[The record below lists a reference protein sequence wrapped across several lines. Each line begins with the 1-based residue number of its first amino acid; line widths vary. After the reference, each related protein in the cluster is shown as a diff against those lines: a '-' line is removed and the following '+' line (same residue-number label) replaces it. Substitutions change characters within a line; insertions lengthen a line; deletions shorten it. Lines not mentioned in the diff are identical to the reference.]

1 MISSMTSY
9 HSVSKE
15 TDYGCLVIE
24 IKTLNSR
31 FFDLQIKLSDEF
43 RIHETIIRK
52 KISKVISRGKIEC
65 KAYFKTKEKLPEFKK
80 NDLKVMKEVIIT
92 IEKISSLIKDPQKI
106 NPVDIVHLH
115 NENGDKFNYI
125 GLSKTFLILFESSLK
140 KIITDRQREG
150 KKIKQLILSRNI
162 KIEKEV
168 KKIRKVIPKYIDNH
182 QKKILKKFKEAL
194 INVDQDKIKQELL
207 IFIQKGDI
215 EEELDRLDSHSHELK
230 RLLNL
235 NEPVGKKI
243 DFLMQEFNREVNTL
257 GSKAIAVE
265 ISQSAVELK
274 VLIEQIREQIQNIE

>member
-115 NENGDKFNYI
+115 NEKGDKFNYI

-162 KIEKEV
+162 KIEKEI

>member
-1 MISSMTSY
+1 MTSY

-80 NDLKVMKEVIIT
+80 NDLKIMKEVIIT

-115 NENGDKFNYI
+115 NEKGDKFNYI

>member
-1 MISSMTSY
+1 MTSY

-115 NENGDKFNYI
+115 NEKGDKFNYI

-168 KKIRKVIPKYIDNH
+168 IKIRKVIPKYIDNH

>member
-1 MISSMTSY
+1 MTSY

-115 NENGDKFNYI
+115 NEKGDKFNYI
-125 GLSKTFLILFESSLK
+125 DLSKTFLILFESSLK

>member
-1 MISSMTSY
+1 MISSMTSF

-115 NENGDKFNYI
+115 NEKGDKFNYI

>member
-115 NENGDKFNYI
+115 NEKGDKFNYI

-168 KKIRKVIPKYIDNH
+168 IKIRKVIPKYIDNH

>member
-9 HSVSKE
+9 YSVSKE

-115 NENGDKFNYI
+115 NEKGDKFNYI

-243 DFLMQEFNREVNTL
+243 DFLMQEFNREANTL
-257 GSKAIAVE
+257 GSKAIAVG

>member
-1 MISSMTSY
+1 MTSY
-9 HSVSKE
+9 YSVSKE

-115 NENGDKFNYI
+115 NEKGDKFNYI

-168 KKIRKVIPKYIDNH
+168 KKIRKVMPKYIDNH

-207 IFIQKGDI
+207 IFIQKSDI

-265 ISQSAVELK
+265 ISKSAVELK

>member
-106 NPVDIVHLH
+106 NPVDIVNLH
-115 NENGDKFNYI
+115 NEKGDKFNYI

>member
-1 MISSMTSY
+1 MTSY

-115 NENGDKFNYI
+115 NEKGDKFNYI

-257 GSKAIAVE
+257 GSKAIAVG

>member
-115 NENGDKFNYI
+115 NEKGDKFNDI

>member
-80 NDLKVMKEVIIT
+80 NDLKVIKEVIIT

-106 NPVDIVHLH
+106 NPIDIVHLH
-115 NENGDKFNYI
+115 NEKGDKFNYI

-230 RLLNL
+230 RLLKL

>member
-115 NENGDKFNYI
+115 NEKGDKFNYI

-215 EEELDRLDSHSHELK
+215 DEELDRLDSHSHELK

>member
-9 HSVSKE
+9 YSVSKE

-115 NENGDKFNYI
+115 NEKGDKFNYI

>member
-1 MISSMTSY
+1 MTSY
-9 HSVSKE
+9 YSVSKE

-115 NENGDKFNYI
+115 NEKGDKFNYI

>member
-80 NDLKVMKEVIIT
+80 NELKVMKEVIIT

-115 NENGDKFNYI
+115 NEKGDKFNYI

>member
-115 NENGDKFNYI
+115 NEKGDKFNYI

-207 IFIQKGDI
+207 IFIQKSDI

-243 DFLMQEFNREVNTL
+243 DFLMQEFNREANTL

>member
-115 NENGDKFNYI
+115 NEKGDKFNYI

>member
-115 NENGDKFNYI
+115 NEKGDKFNYI

-207 IFIQKGDI
+207 IFIQKSDI

>member
-1 MISSMTSY
+1 MTSY

-115 NENGDKFNYI
+115 NEKGDKFNYI

-265 ISQSAVELK
+265 ISKSAVELK

>member
-1 MISSMTSY
+1 MTSY

-43 RIHETIIRK
+43 RIQETIIRK

-115 NENGDKFNYI
+115 NEKGDKFNYI

-168 KKIRKVIPKYIDNH
+168 IKIRKVIPKYIDNH

>member
-1 MISSMTSY
+1 MTSY

-15 TDYGCLVIE
+15 TDYGSLVIE

-92 IEKISSLIKDPQKI
+92 IEKISSMIKDPQKI

-115 NENGDKFNYI
+115 NEKGDKFNYI

>member
-115 NENGDKFNYI
+115 NEKGDKFNYI
-125 GLSKTFLILFESSLK
+125 GLNKTFLILFESSLK

>member
-43 RIHETIIRK
+43 RIQETIIRK

-115 NENGDKFNYI
+115 NEKGDKFNYI

>member
-115 NENGDKFNYI
+115 NEKGDKFNYI

-140 KIITDRQREG
+140 KIIIDRQREG

>member
-1 MISSMTSY
+1 MTSY
-9 HSVSKE
+9 YSVSKE

-115 NENGDKFNYI
+115 NEKGDKFNYI

-265 ISQSAVELK
+265 ISKSAVELK

>member
-106 NPVDIVHLH
+106 NPIDIVHLH
-115 NENGDKFNYI
+115 NEKGDKFNYI

-230 RLLNL
+230 RLLKL

>member
-1 MISSMTSY
+1 MTSY

-80 NDLKVMKEVIIT
+80 NDLKVIKEVIIT

-106 NPVDIVHLH
+106 NPIDIVHLH
-115 NENGDKFNYI
+115 NEKGDKFNYI

-230 RLLNL
+230 RLLKL